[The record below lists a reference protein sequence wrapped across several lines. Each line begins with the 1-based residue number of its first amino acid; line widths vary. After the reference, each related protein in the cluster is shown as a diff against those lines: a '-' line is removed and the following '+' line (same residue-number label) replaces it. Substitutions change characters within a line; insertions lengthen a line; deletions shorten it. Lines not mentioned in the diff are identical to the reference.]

1 MSLGRCRRLGS
12 RFVLRSSYPETR
24 GHRDRSVSR
33 GPVHSAGVPSSRG
46 WSFESVR
53 NGQLFPWQ
61 AGQRLVLPVHEIWC
75 RVANGPLRR
84 LEVLLNEREANAFVF
99 RRDSRVVA
107 SIDRTFIQSNSGI
120 PVLAPEIVLLYKSK
134 RAVEP
139 KEQLDFSNMLN
150 ALDTERRQWLLE
162 EHHAD

>member
-1 MSLGRCRRLGS
+1 
-12 RFVLRSSYPETR
+12 
-24 GHRDRSVSR
+24 
-33 GPVHSAGVPSSRG
+33 
-46 WSFESVR
+46 
-53 NGQLFPWQ
+53 
-61 AGQRLVLPVHEIWC
+61 
-75 RVANGPLRR
+75 